1 MDGLGED
8 EFCRFRPPKSVQKED
23 SLFVQSKPKSTR
35 YKDKW
40 AVAWISKHA
49 VFYRGIK
56 VHPCDL
62 NAVTQL
68 VYHLMNY

>member
-1 MDGLGED
+1 MNFAGFDGLRV
-8 EFCRFRPPKSVQKED
+8 CKKKIPCLYSP
-23 SLFVQSKPKSTR
+23 SLKVHGTKTSGPLFGYPNTLF
-35 YKDKW
+35 
-40 AVAWISKHA
+40 
-49 VFYRGIK
+49 FYRGIK